1 MVRTNISYLMLKN
14 YIISLAIALMLLPM
28 MAQAKVNIFACEPEW
43 KSLSEEVGGDYIKA
57 FSATTAQQDPHHVR
71 AKPSLIAKIRKAD
84 LLICSG
90 SDLEVGW
97 LPILLSKANINVQV
111 DKVGYLM
118 ASNFVPKIEKPEIID
133 RSMGDIHPQGNP
145 HIHLN
150 PHNILLVA
158 KELNDRLKEIDPNN
172 SKNYQNNYD
181 NFLSKWSRSI
191 QIWEARAFKL
201 TGFKIAV
208 HHKSFSY
215 LIDWLQL
222 DEIATLESKPGI
234 APTSSHLERLLVSLR
249 KESAKFIIRTP
260 YDPKDASNWISNKT
274 GIKELVLPFT
284 IGGNKESN
292 DLFSLFDNTINLILE
307 AAK

>member
-1 MVRTNISYLMLKN
+1 MSKF
-14 YIISLAIALMLLPM
+14 YITFLLAISFMLLPITT
-28 MAQAKVNIFACEPEW
+28 QAKVNIFACEPEW
-43 KSLSEEVGGDYIKA
+43 QSLSQEIGGSYIEV
-57 FSATTAQQDPHHVR
+57 FSATSAMQDPHYIR

-97 LPILLSKANINVQV
+97 LPILLSKANKNIQV
-111 DKVGYLM
+111 GKIGYLM
-118 ASNFVPKIEKPEIID
+118 ASDFVPKIEKPEILD

-181 NFLSKWSRSI
+181 NFVSKWSSSI
-191 QIWEARAFKL
+191 QIWEAESFKL
-201 TGFKIAV
+201 KGLKIAV

-222 DEIATLESKPGI
+222 DEIATLESKSGI

-249 KESAKFIIRTP
+249 KEPAKFIIRTP

-307 AAK
+307 ATK